1 MSCAVFDL
9 KGTPGEPKKKKK
21 KKPKPAGTSRT
32 VLLAKVDGIPE
43 IRPNLRKII
52 DQLKLPDL
60 NYELQIVGD
69 MKAGNFCTGIFGLD
83 LGKVSLEKK

>member
-1 MSCAVFDL
+1 MIVSCAVFDL
-9 KGTPGEPKKKKK
+9 NDTPDEPKPKKKKPKK

-32 VLLAKVDGIPE
+32 VLLAKADGIPE
-43 IRPNLRKII
+43 IRPNLRKIL

-69 MKAGNFCTGIFGLD
+69 MKAGNICTGTFRLH
-83 LGKVSLEKK
+83 